1 MMEIEAFTKKGSH
14 KKCPLVVGAG
24 DSPSESGNGFLEA
37 GVDAYALAG
46 GV

>member
-1 MMEIEAFTKKGSH
+1 MMKAETLIKKGSH
-14 KKCPLVVGAG
+14 KKCPLVEGAG
-24 DSPSESGNGFLEA
+24 GSPSEIGNGVLEA

>member
-1 MMEIEAFTKKGSH
+1 MMKAETLIKKGNH

-24 DSPSESGNGFLEA
+24 DLPSEIGNGVFEA